1 MRAGIAGRIT
11 FYATVKPLKSS
22 ASFRN
27 LNSLC
32 RQYFNSPLIKPAVLS
47 GYFCLQQ
54 ALHCILSY
62 PPYELSHSK

>member
-22 ASFRN
+22 ASFTN

-32 RQYFNSPLIKPAVLS
+32 RQYFNSPLIKPAEPAVLS

-54 ALHCILSY
+54 TLHCVFFVPTI
-62 PPYELSHSK
+62 